1 MAYKRTTKSTKLR
14 NGGSIRR
21 TNTINTKTGKQTNSW
36 SSSNGTTT
44 TTRNTK
50 GETWLTINQS
60 GWITKRKISGHAQK
74 PAAKPRKSRA
84 RKKTKPMSPGTA
96 LFSWMIIIGFFVWV
110 FW

>member
-21 TNTINTKTGKQTNSW
+21 TNTYNTKTGKQTNSW
-36 SSSNGTTT
+36 SSSNGSTT

-60 GWITKRKISGHAQK
+60 GWITKRKISGHTQK
-74 PAAKPRKSRA
+74 PKKSRA
-84 RKKTKPMSPGTA
+84 RKKNRPAGEPMS
-96 LFSWMIIIGFFVWV
+96 FKSVIIGVIV
-110 FW
+110 VCLILALL